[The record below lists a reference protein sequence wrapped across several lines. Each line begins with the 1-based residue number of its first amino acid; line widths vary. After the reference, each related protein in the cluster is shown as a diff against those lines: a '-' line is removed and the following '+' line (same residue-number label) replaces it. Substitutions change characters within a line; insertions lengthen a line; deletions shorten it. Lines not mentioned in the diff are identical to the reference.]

1 MEALKSIIRD
11 IPDFPKKGILFKDI
25 TPLLADGA
33 AFQNMIEA
41 FKARYQ
47 GKGIDQVV
55 GIEARGFVFA
65 APLAYAL
72 GAGVTLVRKP
82 DKLPHKTYKQT
93 YALEY
98 GTDALEI
105 HQDALKPGQK
115 ILVIDDVLATGGTLA
130 ATALLIRTYFPEVEF
145 HEAAFLMELGFL
157 NGREKLG
164 GLPVFPLFQ
173 CCGENSG
180 QDAEGNLELD
190 GFEKA
195 ARVVQKI
202 RRDHEFHEAA
212 LVIQRA
218 RHREAVVALEQ
229 AYKVADFFLG
239 NLYLDLDG
247 VFVHQA

>member
-1 MEALKSIIRD
+1 MAARKRPTSPAKNRAPSRTKLTPRGGKSAPPRKPTKSPGAAIAAEFVDGVTYVQKQIRE
-11 IPDFPKKGILFKDI
+11 IPNFPQPGVLFKDI

-33 AFQNMIEA
+33 AFQNMVEA

-164 GLPVFPLFQ
+164 GLPVFSLLQ
-173 CCGENSG
+173 
-180 QDAEGNLELD
+180 
-190 GFEKA
+190 
-195 ARVVQKI
+195 
-202 RRDHEFHEAA
+202 
-212 LVIQRA
+212 
-218 RHREAVVALEQ
+218 
-229 AYKVADFFLG
+229 Y
-239 NLYLDLDG
+239 
-247 VFVHQA
+247 